1 MVNVTQGK
9 PLSKWFFVEPQFL
22 MHSYETTILED
33 SELNTSPVS
42 VMSSVCSPML

>member
-1 MVNVTQGK
+1 
-9 PLSKWFFVEPQFL
+9 

-42 VMSSVCSPML
+42 VMNSVCSLVL